1 MNYMSV
7 PGISKQFRKG
17 NNPQFIDDVIVDTVC
32 NYFGISFEQ
41 LVEINRT
48 RKRTYVRQIAMY
60 FLEKYTGLTLKAI
73 GQKLSRDHTT
83 VVHSK
88 DLIKGLI
95 DVDDNVRTEVAI
107 IKDKIID
114 AH

>member
-17 NNPQFIDDVIVDTVC
+17 NSPQFIADVIIDTIC
-32 NYFGISFEQ
+32 KYFEITFDQ
-41 LVEINRT
+41 LIAIDRT
-48 RKRTYVRQIAMY
+48 RKRTYMRQLAMY
-60 FLEKYTGLTLKAI
+60 FLEKYTDMTLKAI
-73 GQKLSRDHTT
+73 GKKLNRDHTT

-88 DLIKGLI
+88 DLISGLI
-95 DVDDNVRTEVAI
+95 DVDDNIRTEVTI
-107 IKDKIID
+107 IKDRIAE